1 MATLNA
7 VLSQVF
13 TWLNVIFNA
22 AGRVCLAPIG
32 AIPGW
37 LSNTLISA
45 VMGVLLLL
53 LFKYTSNQK
62 AIGRV
67 RDKIK
72 ANMLALKL
80 FKDDL
85 RVTFKSQGRVFAGAF
100 ALLFHSLKPLAVMIV
115 PVVLILAQMAAWY
128 QFRPINTDEKT
139 QVVLKLNGADNTS
152 LPPVT
157 LELPQAV
164 DEVVRVQIPGLQEVR
179 WEVQAHQA
187 GEFQLVFDVAGEKFE
202 KNLIVGRGLKRV
214 SPLRPGQ
221 NWGNIILYPLEP
233 PFAQDSAVQSISIAY
248 PPRDSKI
255 YGADWW
261 MGYFF
266 IVSIIFALLFKPIL
280 KVKI

>member
-1 MATLNA
+1 MASINA

-13 TWLNVIFNA
+13 TWLNVVFNA
-22 AGRVCLAPIG
+22 VGKVCLAPVG

-37 LSNTLISA
+37 LSNTIISA

-72 ANMLALKL
+72 VNMLALKL
-80 FKDDL
+80 FKDNL
-85 RVTFKSQGRVFAGAF
+85 RVTFQSQGRLFAGAF
-100 ALLFHSLKPLAVMIV
+100 GLLFHSLKPLAVMIV

-128 QFRPINTDEKT
+128 QFRPIKVDEKT
-139 QVVLKLNGADNTS
+139 LVILKLNGAENAPIPTVS
-152 LPPVT
+152 LD
-157 LELPQAV
+157 LPQAS
-164 DEVVRVQIPGLQEVR
+164 EVVNWIPIPSLQEVW
-179 WEVQAHQA
+179 WEVRAHQE
-187 GEFQLVFDVAGEKFE
+187 GEYQLVFAVDGEKFE
-202 KNLIVGRGLKRV
+202 KDLVVGRGLKRV

-221 NWGNIILYPLEP
+221 NWGDIILFPLEP
-233 PFAQDSAVQSISIAY
+233 PFAQDSLVQSISIAY
-248 PPRDSKI
+248 PQRDSKI

-266 IVSIIFALLFKPIL
+266 VVSIIFALLFKPIL
-280 KVKI
+280 KVNI

>member
-1 MATLNA
+1 MASINA

-13 TWLNVIFNA
+13 TWLNVVFNA
-22 AGRVCLAPIG
+22 AGKVCLAPVG
-32 AIPGW
+32 AMPGW
-37 LSNTLISA
+37 LSNTIISA

-85 RVTFKSQGRVFAGAF
+85 RVTFQSQGRLFVGAF
-100 ALLFHSLKPLAVMIV
+100 KLLFHSLKPLAVMIV

-128 QFRPINTDEKT
+128 QFRPLYTDEKAL
-139 QVVLKLNGADNTS
+139 VVLKLNGTENTA
-152 LPPVT
+152 LPQVI
-157 LELPQAV
+157 LELPNGV
-164 DEVVRVQIPGLQEVR
+164 EEVIRVQIPSIQEVR
-179 WEVQAHQA
+179 WEIQAQQE
-187 GEFQLVFDVAGEKFE
+187 GEYRLVFDVGGEEFE
-202 KNLIVGRGLKRV
+202 KDLVVGSGLKRV

-221 NWGNIILYPLEP
+221 SWGNIILFPLEA
-233 PFAQDSAVQSISIAY
+233 PFAQDSPVQSISIDY
-248 PPRDSKI
+248 PERDSKI

-266 IVSIIFALLFKPIL
+266 VVSIIFALIFKPIL

>member
-1 MATLNA
+1 MESINA

-13 TWLNVIFNA
+13 TWLNVVFNA
-22 AGRVCLAPIG
+22 LGKVCLAPVG
-32 AIPGW
+32 AVPGW
-37 LSNTLISA
+37 LSNTIISA

-85 RVTFKSQGRVFAGAF
+85 RVTFQSQGRLFAGAF
-100 ALLFHSLKPLAVMIV
+100 TLLFHSIKPLAVMIV

-128 QFRPINTDEKT
+128 QFRPLNTDEKT
-139 QVVLKLNGADNTS
+139 LIIMKLNGEENAPLPTVSLD
-152 LPPVT
+152 LPPG
-157 LELPQAV
+157 A
-164 DEVVRVQIPGLQEVR
+164 EVVNWIPISSLHEVR
-179 WEVQAHQA
+179 WEVRAHQE
-187 GEFQLVFDVAGEKFE
+187 GKYTLVFDVAGEKFE
-202 KNLIVGRGLKRV
+202 KDFVVGSDLKRV

-221 NWGNIILYPLEP
+221 NWGDIILFPLET
-233 PFAQDSAVQSISIAY
+233 PFAQDSSVQSISIDY
-248 PPRDSKI
+248 PPRNSKI

-266 IVSIIFALLFKPIL
+266 VVSIIFALIFKPIF

>member
-1 MATLNA
+1 MASINA

-13 TWLNVIFNA
+13 TWLNVVFN
-22 AGRVCLAPIG
+22 GLGKVCLAPVG

-37 LSNTLISA
+37 LSNTIISA

-72 ANMLALKL
+72 ANLLALKL

-85 RVTFKSQGRVFAGAF
+85 RVTFQSQGRVFAGAF

-128 QFRPINTDEKT
+128 QFRPINIDEIAL
-139 QVVLKLNGADNTS
+139 VVLKLNGSENAS
-152 LPPVT
+152 MPQVT
-157 LELPQAV
+157 LELPGAI
-164 DEVVRVQIPGLQEVR
+164 DEVIRVQIPSIQEVR
-179 WEVQAHQA
+179 WEVQAQQE
-187 GEFQLVFDVAGEKFE
+187 GKYQLIFDVDGEKFE
-202 KNLIVGRGLKRV
+202 KDLVVGSGLKPV

-221 NWGNIILYPLEP
+221 NWGDIILFPLEP
-233 PFAQDSAVQSISIAY
+233 PFAQDSPVQSISIAY
-248 PPRDSKI
+248 PERDSKI
-255 YGADWW
+255 YGTDWW

-266 IVSIIFALLFKPIL
+266 VVSIIFALIFKPVL

>member
-1 MATLNA
+1 MASVNA
-7 VLSQVF
+7 FLSQVF
-13 TWLNVIFNA
+13 TWLNVVFNA
-22 AGRVCLAPIG
+22 AGKVCLAPVG
-32 AIPGW
+32 AMPGW
-37 LSNTLISA
+37 LSNTIISA

-85 RVTFKSQGRVFAGAF
+85 RVTFQSQGRLFVGAF
-100 ALLFHSLKPLAVMIV
+100 GLLFHSLKPLAVMIV

-128 QFRPINTDEKT
+128 QFRPINTGENAL
-139 QVVLKLNGADNTS
+139 VVLKLNGEENTA
-152 LPPVT
+152 LPPVI
-157 LELPQAV
+157 LELPNGV
-164 DEVVRVQIPGLQEVR
+164 DEVIRVQIPGLQEVR
-179 WEVQAHQA
+179 WEVQAQQE
-187 GEFQLVFDVAGEKFE
+187 GEYQLVFDVAGEKFA
-202 KNLIVGRGLKRV
+202 KDFVVGSGLKKV

-221 NWGNIILYPLEP
+221 NWGDIILFPLEP
-233 PFAQDSAVQSISIAY
+233 PFAQDSPVQSISIDY

-266 IVSIIFALLFKPIL
+266 VISIIAALIFKPIL